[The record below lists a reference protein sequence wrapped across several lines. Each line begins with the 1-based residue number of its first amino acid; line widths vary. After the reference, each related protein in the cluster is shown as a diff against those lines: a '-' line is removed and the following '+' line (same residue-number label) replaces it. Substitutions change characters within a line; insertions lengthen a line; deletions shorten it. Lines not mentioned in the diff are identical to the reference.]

1 MKMPTEEAVHYREWM
16 ETMKKNEI
24 GTSST
29 EYIFEL
35 KKQSLSLHQHIQFR
49 TRARLHE
56 ELWIYL
62 NFALQKK

>member
-1 MKMPTEEAVHYREWM
+1 MLTEEAVHYREWM

-35 KKQSLSLHQHIQFR
+35 KKAIFKSSSAY
-49 TRARLHE
+49 TV
-56 ELWIYL
+56 
-62 NFALQKK
+62 